1 VAPAISIPVADDAAD
16 IVVAAWMLY
25 HVPDLDAVLREVRRV
40 LRPGGTLV
48 AVTNGAAH
56 LAALPGQFRPRPGG
70 RSADLRRAT

>member
-48 AVTNGAAH
+48 AVTNGAVH
-56 LAALPGQFRPRPGG
+56 KAALPGQFRPRPGG
-70 RSADLRRAT
+70 RSADLRRAM